1 MQVPTMADVKH
12 GHHADV
18 GEPIRCAVVLK
29 PTEAQRHKQEMLRH
43 IVVVIAMLAVLLL
56 IAIAFYYT
64 EGNSVT
70 IKHLSSLA
78 PCLSSLGS
86 S

>member
-1 MQVPTMADVKH
+1 MTADVKH

-18 GEPIRCAVVLK
+18 GEPIKCAVVLK
-29 PTEAQRHKQEMLRH
+29 PTEAERHNRELVRH
-43 IVVVIAMLAVLLL
+43 FVVAIAIMAVLLL

-70 IKHLSSLA
+70 VKRINSLA
-78 PCLSSLGS
+78 AHHPFARLS
-86 S
+86 

>member
-1 MQVPTMADVKH
+1 MTADVKH

-18 GEPIRCAVVLK
+18 GEPIKCAVVLK
-29 PTEAQRHKQEMLRH
+29 PTEAERHNRELVRH
-43 IVVVIAMLAVLLL
+43 FVVVIAILAVLLL

-70 IKHLSSLA
+70 VKRINSLA
-78 PCLSSLGS
+78 AHHPFARLS
-86 S
+86 

>member
-1 MQVPTMADVKH
+1 MQVPMMADVKH

-18 GEPIRCAVVLK
+18 GEPIRCAVLK
-29 PTEAQRHKQEMLRH
+29 PTEAQRHKKEMLRH
-43 IVVVIAMLAVLLL
+43 VVVVIAMLAVLLL

-70 IKHLSSLA
+70 IKHLSSSLA
-78 PCLSSLGS
+78 PHLSSLA
-86 S
+86 